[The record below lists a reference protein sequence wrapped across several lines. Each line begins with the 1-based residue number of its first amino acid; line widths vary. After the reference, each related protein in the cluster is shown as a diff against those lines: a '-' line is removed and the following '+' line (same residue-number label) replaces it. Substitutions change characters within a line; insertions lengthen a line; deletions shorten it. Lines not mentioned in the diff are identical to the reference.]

1 MAGRVG
7 VRDTLYNWLLN
18 GNIKHLNQIFI
29 SFPKIINFEVNTVPG
44 ELSSAAVVIFIQSE
58 RESRIAVGGP
68 HTGWK
73 RVDYTVILQV
83 FHHSVEPNT
92 EAAMADFDVLIDSI
106 KERLRADHNF
116 GDTTGTLVWQGAEP
130 AINALYGE
138 PTTSDLGAT
147 ETFASLEFDVTEMIQ
162 A

>member
-7 VRDTLYNWLLN
+7 VRETLYNWLQT
-18 GNIKHLNQIFI
+18 GNIKHLNQIFM
-29 SFPKIINFEVNTVPG
+29 SFPKIINFEVNAAPG
-44 ELSSAAVVIFIQSE
+44 ELSRAAVVIFIASE

-68 HTGWK
+68 TSGWK
-73 RVDYTVILQV
+73 RVDYNVVLQIY
-83 FHHSVEPNT
+83 HQSVTPSSE
-92 EAAMADFDVLIDSI
+92 EAMADFDVLVDSI
-106 KERLRADHNF
+106 KERLREDHNF

-138 PTTSDLGAT
+138 PNTTEMGVT
-147 ETFASLEFDVTEMIQ
+147 EIFASLDFDVTEMIQ

>member
-7 VRDTLYNWLLN
+7 VRDTLFKWLLN
-18 GNIKHLNQIFI
+18 VNIKHLNQIFT
-29 SFPKIINFEVNTVPG
+29 SFPKQINFEINAVAG
-44 ELSSAAVVIFIQSE
+44 EMSRAAVVIFIQSE

-68 HTGWK
+68 HSGWK
-73 RVDYTVILQV
+73 RIDYTVVLQV
-83 FHHSVEPNT
+83 FHHSLEPNA

-106 KERLRADHNF
+106 KERLREDHNL
-116 GDTTGTLVWQGAEP
+116 GDSTGTLVWQGAEP

-138 PTTSDLGAT
+138 PNTSDLGAT

>member
-7 VRDTLYNWLLN
+7 VRDTLFKWLLN
-18 GNIKHLNQIFI
+18 GNIKHLNQIFT
-29 SFPKIINFEVNTVPG
+29 SFPKQINFEINAVAG
-44 ELSSAAVVIFIQSE
+44 EMSRAAVVIFIQSE

-68 HTGWK
+68 HSGWK
-73 RVDYTVILQV
+73 RIDYTVVLQV
-83 FHHSVEPNT
+83 FHHSLEPNA

-106 KERLRADHNF
+106 KERLREDHNF
-116 GDTTGTLVWQGAEP
+116 GDSTGTLVWQGAEP

-138 PTTSDLGAT
+138 PNTSDLGAT

>member
-7 VRDTLYNWLLN
+7 VRDTLYKWLLN

-29 SFPKIINFEVNTVPG
+29 SFPKIINFEVNAVAG
-44 ELSSAAVVIFIQSE
+44 ELSRAAVVIFIQAE

-73 RVDYTVILQV
+73 RIDYTVVLQV
-83 FHHSVEPNT
+83 FHHSVEPNS
-92 EAAMADFDVLIDSI
+92 EAAMADFDVLIDAI
-106 KERLRADHNF
+106 KERLREDHNF
-116 GDTTGTLVWQGAEP
+116 GDSSGRLVWQGAEP

-138 PTTSDLGAT
+138 PNTTELGAT